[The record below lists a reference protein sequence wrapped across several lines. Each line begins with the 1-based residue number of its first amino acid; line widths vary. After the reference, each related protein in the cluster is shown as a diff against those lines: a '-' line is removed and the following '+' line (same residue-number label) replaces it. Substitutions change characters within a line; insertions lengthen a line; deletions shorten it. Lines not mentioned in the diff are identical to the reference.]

1 MADIPRLTL
10 KKAKQLAMQEFGT
23 AKGLEPELGY
33 PAGFFAMEIGNL
45 EIRIRPYFCGP
56 GRDNLF
62 EIAVRMKCGIGVS
75 RQLHDPETLKQD
87 FEAEERY
94 REEERREIIRKF
106 LEETDG

>member
-23 AKGLEPELGY
+23 DKGLKPESGY

-56 GRDNLF
+56 GRELI
-62 EIAVRMKCGIGVS
+62 EIVVRMKGGIGAI
-75 RQLHDPETLKQD
+75 RQLHDPETLEEN
-87 FEAEERY
+87 FEAEEQH
-94 REEERREIIRKF
+94 REEERREM
-106 LEETDG
+106 LEKILEGESDV

>member
-23 AKGLEPELGY
+23 AKGMKPESGL
-33 PAGFFAMEIGNL
+33 PVGFFAMEIGNL
-45 EIRIRPYFCGP
+45 AIQVRPYYYGL
-56 GRDNLF
+56 GRELI
-62 EIAVRMKCGIGVS
+62 EIVVRMKGGIGAI

-94 REEERREIIRKF
+94 REEARREMLEKM
-106 LEETDG
+106 LEETDA